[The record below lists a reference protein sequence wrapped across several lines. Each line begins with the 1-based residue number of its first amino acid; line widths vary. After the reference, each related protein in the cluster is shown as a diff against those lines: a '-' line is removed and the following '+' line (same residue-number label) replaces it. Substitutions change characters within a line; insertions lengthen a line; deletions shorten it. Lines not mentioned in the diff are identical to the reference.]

1 MPRSTCVSETQL
13 LAAHGVKR
21 VHVKGE
27 RSTQWHLLFPGE
39 LGIQERIRSSELQQ
53 ILMTVFLRVACGAQF
68 ENNAPPTEAALENLN
83 MSAWFRF
90 VYGLARRGY
99 PGHWLARAIESILDN
114 RAESSV
120 VPAPKRPFEPVRRLE
135 ADDLLCLTPFSTEFE
150 VLASLWRPVLPFPI
164 ASLKLLQPEEI
175 GRCVHARRMQR

>member
-1 MPRSTCVSETQL
+1 MSESQL
-13 LAAHGVKR
+13 LATHGVKR
-21 VHVKGE
+21 VHVRGE
-27 RSTQWHLLFPGE
+27 RSTQWHLIHHDE
-39 LGIQERIRSSELQQ
+39 LAISDRIRSAELQH

-68 ENNAPPTEAALENLN
+68 ENNAPPTEAAMENLN
-83 MSAWFRF
+83 MSSFFRF

-99 PGHWLARAIESILDN
+99 PGHWLARAIESILEN

-135 ADDLLCLTPFSTEFE
+135 ADDLICLTPFSTEFE

-175 GRCVHARRMQR
+175 GRCVCASCSA